1 MERNMEIT
9 QNQVKELFEYRDG
22 ELFWR
27 VSQGRS
33 KIGNKTGTLNSDGY
47 LHTIISK
54 KAYKNHRIIF
64 LMFHGYLPK
73 FIDHIDGNRSNNII
87 NNLRE
92 ATRAQNT
99 CNAKTP
105 STNTSGVKGVC
116 WSKRDRKWLVQ
127 LCVEGK
133 KKYFGC
139 YHDIKV
145 AKFIVETMRHK
156 YHKEFARHA

>member
-1 MERNMEIT
+1 MEIT

-127 LCVEGK
+127 VQINDK
-133 KKYFGC
+133 KKYSRC
-139 YHDIKV
+139 YEDLELAELV
-145 AKFIVETMRHK
+145 AIELRNK